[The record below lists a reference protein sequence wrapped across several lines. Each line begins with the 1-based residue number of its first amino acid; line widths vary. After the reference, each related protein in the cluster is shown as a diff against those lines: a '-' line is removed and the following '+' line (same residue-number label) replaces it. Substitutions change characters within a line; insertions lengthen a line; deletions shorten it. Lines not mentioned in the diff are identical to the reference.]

1 MWRARGP
8 AAGHP
13 LLILEEP
20 VMRFISIVVFG
31 LPLAGG
37 VAAADPAPPSLAPTS
52 AVALQNEAPPEKTI
66 SINIDPGGAL
76 MGYYGG
82 NVEWLHGS
90 HGLLV
95 QGSFFHKSSDDS
107 SVSGFG
113 GKVGYRWHWRG
124 RMNSGFLG
132 LNASLD
138 LGSATKTTTDM
149 AGQMTTS
156 DLTVRTVA
164 VTADIGKR
172 WQLDNGINITFAI
185 GAGWANRTV
194 STSSNDPADKQAAK
208 DIEDLLAFLPI
219 ALDGELS
226 LGYSF

>member
-1 MWRARGP
+1 MRLISTI
-8 AAGHP
+8 
-13 LLILEEP
+13 LL
-20 VMRFISIVVFG
+20 G
-31 LPLAGG
+31 LPLAAG
-37 VAAADPAPPSLAPTS
+37 VAAADTAPPAPAPAAAVAAQQPEAPT
-52 AVALQNEAPPEKTI
+52 EKTI
-66 SINIDPGGAL
+66 SINLDPGGAL
-76 MGYYGG
+76 QGYYGG

-95 QGSFFHKSSDDS
+95 QGSFFHKTSDDS

-149 AGQMTTS
+149 AGQMMTS
-156 DLTVRTVA
+156 DLSVRTIA

-172 WQLDNGINITFAI
+172 WQLDNGINVTFAI

-194 STSSNDPADKQAAK
+194 STSSNDPTDKQAAK

-219 ALDGELS
+219 AFDGELS